1 MQDKLRKLLKNAY
14 APYSKYQVGAI
25 LITKDGKEFEGVN
38 VETASYGGTICAE
51 RNAILNAITNGYKR
65 SDFSKLYV
73 MNSSNKVGLP
83 CMICRQSFVEF
94 FDKDMEIICYDIN
107 GNEVVKKVM
116 DLCPYPFNEDN
127 LKWKAVLLVL

>member
-25 LITKDGKEFEGVN
+25 LVTKDGKEFEGVN

-73 MNSSNKVGLP
+73 MNSSNKVGSP

-116 DLCPYPFNEDN
+116 DLCPYPFSEDN
-127 LKWKAVLLVL
+127 LK

>member
-25 LITKDGKEFEGVN
+25 LVTKDGKEFEGVN

-73 MNSSNKVGLP
+73 MNSSNKVGSP

-116 DLCPYPFNEDN
+116 DLCPYPFSEDN
-127 LKWKAVLLVL
+127 LKWKVVLLVL